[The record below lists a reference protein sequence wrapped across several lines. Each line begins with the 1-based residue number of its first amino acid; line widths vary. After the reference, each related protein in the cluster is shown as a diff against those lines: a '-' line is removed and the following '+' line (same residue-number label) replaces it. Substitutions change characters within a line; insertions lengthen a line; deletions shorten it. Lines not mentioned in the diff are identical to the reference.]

1 MTLTATLFGGA
12 ALIVLLYYGLRLAG
26 VSNYWRGVI
35 SGSLPTLAF
44 IVYSM
49 GHWPGGDGMALH
61 IALYLA
67 TAIVLSLIGSRKVEA
82 GGKIHWV
89 PLVMV
94 GCFVALAFV
103 QAVFLTISSRGIP
116 PAVAKWVLPNASNKP
131 VYTAFSGEIPHDQEA
146 AKTVSQYMRKT
157 EAQRRLAWQ
166 IEVSGLDHM
175 RPAQPQEIVVRAQ
188 DRQQQPL
195 DQAVVQ
201 LSFSRPASNVAAQTI
216 ELTPAAPGSYQAR
229 VRMDQ
234 PGQWVAVLT
243 IKRGPDSFETAKEIL
258 VPAI

>member
-1 MTLTATLFGGA
+1 MTHTATLFVGA
-12 ALIVLLYYGLRLAG
+12 ALIVVLYYGLRLAG

-82 GGKIHWV
+82 GGKVHWV
-89 PLVMV
+89 PLVLV
-94 GCFVALAFV
+94 GCFVTLAFL
-103 QAVFLTISSRGIP
+103 QAIFLTISTGGIP
-116 PAVAKWVLPNASNKP
+116 LAVAQLVLPNASNKV
-131 VYTAFSGEIPHDQEA
+131 VYTGFSGEIPHDQQA
-146 AKTVSQYMRKT
+146 AKTVSQYMHKT

-166 IEVSGLDHM
+166 IEVNGLDHM

-188 DRQQQPL
+188 DRLQQPL
-195 DQAVVQ
+195 DKAVVQ
-201 LSFSRPASNVAAQTI
+201 LTFSRPASTVAAQTVD
-216 ELTPAAPGSYQAR
+216 LTAVAPGSYQGR

-243 IKRGPDSFETAKEIL
+243 IQRGADSFETAKEII